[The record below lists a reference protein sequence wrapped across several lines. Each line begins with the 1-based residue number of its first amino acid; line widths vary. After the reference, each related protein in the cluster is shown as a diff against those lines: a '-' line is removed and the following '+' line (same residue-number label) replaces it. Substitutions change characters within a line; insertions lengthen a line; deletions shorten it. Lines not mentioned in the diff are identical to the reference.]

1 MSLKITDL
9 TGFKIGGVA
18 NPSITEIYVRPL
30 PDMAKQSLLS
40 ETEIEIQTTV
50 KTTIE
55 GGLFDSDIKVD
66 FIYSLY
72 QTKYSTTVTDMNAQY
87 LEIEEDLKAQ
97 IIESNPQWNNSIEI
111 VNIETT

>member
-18 NPSITEIYVRPL
+18 NPSITVIYVRAL
-30 PDMAKQSLLS
+30 PNMSKQVALS
-40 ETEIEIQTTV
+40 ATEIEIQTPS
-50 KTTIE
+50 KTTLL
-55 GGLFDSDIKVD
+55 GGLFDADIKVD

-72 QTKYSTTVTDMNAQY
+72 QTKYNTTVANMNDQY

-97 IIESNPQWNNSIEI
+97 IVSANPQWENSIEI
-111 VNIETT
+111 VSI

>member
-18 NPSITEIYVRPL
+18 NPSITVIYVRAL
-30 PDMAKQSLLS
+30 PNMSKQSLL
-40 ETEIEIQTTV
+40 TGAEIQIQTPS

-55 GGLFDSDIKVD
+55 GGLFDADIKVD

-97 IIESNPQWNNSIEI
+97 IIEANPLWENSIEI